1 MFPKILVIYILH
13 EIVCDKNGNTVII
26 YLSNPCFLFKRLIM
40 EARRKTKKIQA
51 RGIFPGARVI
61 RGVDWHWEAQDGKI
75 FLAL

>member
-1 MFPKILVIYILH
+1 
-13 EIVCDKNGNTVII
+13 
-26 YLSNPCFLFKRLIM
+26 M